1 MEIEIVTTPNDTLKE
16 TGFGPHIACQDF
28 MQSLLGSEHNT
39 VITVCRTVDDLD
51 AIVQRKPD
59 LVILVV
65 KYILSESGHKL
76 WLSEFFE
83 ANSVNYTGSQKI
95 NLLYDSDK
103 ISAKILVASKGINT
117 ADYFMTIPGEYH
129 VADDLPLPFPLFIKP
144 SDAANGNGVD
154 FASLVHDFGH
164 FQDKVKVLHDEYDEP
179 ILVETYLNGPEFTV
193 AVIESHGELIVAA
206 VEVIPPEEGGLR
218 ILGSK
223 AKTGN
228 TEILKLIAD
237 GVTLSKVMDIAR
249 QSFRALGAR
258 DFGRIDVKM
267 DHHGKCHFIE
277 ANLVPGMKKGSSY
290 FPRACEIS
298 SGLDYD
304 AVVGL
309 MVQGAIGRIARP
321 PHNDGLHNDHADRQ
335 HAMAAT

>member
-1 MEIEIVTTPNDTLKE
+1 LEIEIVTTPNDTLKE

-28 MQSLLGSEHNT
+28 MQSLLGSEHNA
-39 VITVCRTVDDLD
+39 VITVCQTVDDLD
-51 AIVQRKPD
+51 SIVQRRPD

-65 KYILSESGHKL
+65 KYILPKAGHKL

-83 ANSVNYTGSQKI
+83 ANNVSYSGSQKA

-117 ADYFMTIPGEYH
+117 ADYFMTIPGQYQ
-129 VADDLPLPFPLFIKP
+129 ATDDLPLPFPLFIKP

-154 FASLVHDFGH
+154 FASLVHDFSH

-179 ILVETYLNGPEFTV
+179 VLVETYLDGMEFTV
-193 AVIESHGELIVAA
+193 AVIESQGNLIVAA

-228 TEILKLIAD
+228 TEILKLITD
-237 GVTLSKVMDIAR
+237 DETLSKVMDIAR
-249 QSFRALGAR
+249 KSFRALGAR

-290 FPRACEIS
+290 FPRACEMS

-309 MVQGAIGRIARP
+309 MVQGAIGRIARLLG
-321 PHNDGLHNDHADRQ
+321 NDGLLNDHAGRQ
-335 HAMAAT
+335 QAIAAI